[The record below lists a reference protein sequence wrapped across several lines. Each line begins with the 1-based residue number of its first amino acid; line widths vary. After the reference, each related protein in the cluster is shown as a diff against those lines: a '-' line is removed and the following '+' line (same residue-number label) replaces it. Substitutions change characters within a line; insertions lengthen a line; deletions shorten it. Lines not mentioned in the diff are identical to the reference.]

1 MTNRQHISQREARQL
16 RKRVAKLE
24 EMIRSQNNCYAKNY
38 PGGVHLGY
46 VSWQQDTHLAS
57 AVYTARL
64 LRHAVI
70 AVSNGE
76 RRFDLYAVKQQ
87 ATV

>member
-16 RKRVAKLE
+16 RKRVAELE
-24 EMIRSQNNCYAKNY
+24 RMIRQQNNRYAADY
-38 PGGVHLGY
+38 PGGVHLGS
-46 VSWQQDTHLAS
+46 VSWEQATHLAS
-57 AVYTARL
+57 AVYTARQ
-64 LRHAVI
+64 LRHSVV
-70 AVSNGE
+70 AVSDGE